1 MIKKFQNRFADA
13 CFGMHDTKMTVVGII
28 FIVSSATRAMM
39 TMMMLEA
46 MSNKFSCLFFQ
57 DSDVTNDEAFLM
69 VAMLVTFPKC

>member
-39 TMMMLEA
+39 MMLEA
-46 MSNKFSCLFFQ
+46 MSNKFSFLFFQ
-57 DSDVTNDEAFLM
+57 DSDVTNDEAFSM
-69 VAMLVTFPKC
+69 VAMLVTFP